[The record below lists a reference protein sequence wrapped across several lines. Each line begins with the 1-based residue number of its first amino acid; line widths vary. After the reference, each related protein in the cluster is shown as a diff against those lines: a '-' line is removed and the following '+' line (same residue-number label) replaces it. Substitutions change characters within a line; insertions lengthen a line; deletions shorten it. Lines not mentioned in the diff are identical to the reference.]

1 MSSSKFS
8 TPTTLTTQ
16 SVLIDTSSVS
26 DKRNLVYSSSSN
38 KFIATV
44 QAIPIGIVRMYVSG
58 TAPSNY
64 IICNGQAISRTTY
77 SALYSVIGTKYG
89 VGDNSTTF
97 NLPNLIDYGFP
108 YGSVANTSLPTT
120 INIGG
125 IAFDASHTH
134 NTTITRTVDAGAN
147 KAHDHSHTISGNE

>member
-77 SALYSVIGTKYG
+77 SALYSV
-89 VGDNSTTF
+89 
-97 NLPNLIDYGFP
+97 
-108 YGSVANTSLPTT
+108 
-120 INIGG
+120 
-125 IAFDASHTH
+125 
-134 NTTITRTVDAGAN
+134 
-147 KAHDHSHTISGNE
+147 